1 MAEIT
6 DVKIYK
12 REKGNLK
19 AFASVTLDNAY
30 VVHGLKVLEGDQGL
44 WVSMPSS
51 KNKRGEFKDVFHP
64 ISREAREV
72 LVNAVLK
79 AYNEEE

>member
-12 REKGNLK
+12 KEKGNLRG
-19 AFASVTLDNAY
+19 FASVTFDNAY
-30 VVHGLKVLEGDQGL
+30 VVHGLKILEGDQGL

-51 KNKRGEFKDVFHP
+51 KNRRGEFKDVFHP
-64 ISREAREV
+64 INREARET

-79 AYNEEE
+79 AYREEE